1 MSDLA
6 TMRTKVIGI
15 VRDDSGKLANPA
27 DYDAKVAAAINQYS
41 KYRAAV
47 AVADIQGAGVHD
59 YTLPVNWNDEFS
71 AVTGVEYPA
80 GQVPEEMLDLDD
92 WSIYQ
97 SPTVKKLRI
106 KNYTPST
113 GETIRVTFT
122 ILRTATTIPAVDV
135 ESLCQLA
142 AALCLEEL
150 ANLFAQMSD
159 STIDA
164 DSVNYRTKSAE
175 FAARAK
181 RMMQLAKEHLG
192 LKEDEITL
200 PASAVTDLNE
210 NFPGGS
216 DRLTHPRWAR
226 ERR

>member
-15 VRDDSGKLANPA
+15 VRDDSAKLANPA
-27 DYDAKVAAAINQYS
+27 DYEAKVAAAINQYS
-41 KYRAAV
+41 KYRPAV
-47 AVADIQGAGVHD
+47 AVADIQGNGTHD
-59 YTLPVNWNDEFS
+59 YSLPTGWNDEFS
-71 AVTGVEYPA
+71 GITGVEYPS
-80 GQVPEEMLDLDD
+80 GRVPEEMLDLED
-92 WSIYQ
+92 WGLYQ
-97 SPTVKKLRI
+97 SPTGKKIRI
-106 KNYTPST
+106 RNYVPSV

-122 ILRTATTIPAVDV
+122 ILRTATTIPTVDV
-135 ESLCQLA
+135 ESVCQLA

-150 ANLFAQMSD
+150 ANAFAQAGD

-181 RMMQLAKEHLG
+181 RLMQLHKEHMG
-192 LKEDEITL
+192 LKENDITP